1 MEEAKNGNNKY
12 DCMAKVIILGDSGVG
27 KTNFITRF
35 CENKFKQSYVAT
47 IGVDFKI
54 KSVTVD
60 DKRYKLQ
67 IWDTAGQERFKNIT
81 QTYYKGAAGI
91 IVTFSIVDR
100 TSFTNI
106 SRWMTQIENGAPQ
119 GVSRIIVG
127 TKADLEAER
136 QVSIE
141 EGIAVAQKYG
151 LQYVEVSSKDGKNI
165 PEAINALVKEI
176 HKNGNKNDE
185 VITHKKIVVNKIN
198 SEEGRKSCS
207 C

>member
-100 TSFTNI
+100 TSFANI

-127 TKADLEAER
+127 TKADL
-136 QVSIE
+136 
-141 EGIAVAQKYG
+141 
-151 LQYVEVSSKDGKNI
+151 
-165 PEAINALVKEI
+165 
-176 HKNGNKNDE
+176 
-185 VITHKKIVVNKIN
+185 
-198 SEEGRKSCS
+198 
-207 C
+207 